1 MKLRV
6 EAPELN
12 EMIEAHA
19 RAVTAG
25 DTAAAESHVS
35 AGALEAQRTILAADA
50 SKAPYEK
57 CEVLA
62 RAKIGSQFM
71 SKIRLVGCGGSLVLL
86 NRWKRSDDGKW
97 QIAEVDDLSSRRSGW
112 SDVTPLG
119 ISRSES
125 RDG

>member
-12 EMIEAHA
+12 DAIEAHA
-19 RAVTAG
+19 RALAGG
-25 DTAAAESHVS
+25 DTAVAESHAS
-35 AGALEAQRTILAADA
+35 AGALEAYRSILADNA

-71 SKIRLVGCGGSLVLL
+71 SKIRLVGRGGSLVLL
-86 NRWKRSDDGKW
+86 NRWRQSDDGKW
-97 QIAEVDDLSSRRSGW
+97 EIAEVDDLSSRRSGW

-125 RDG
+125 RNG